1 MDEPTPPSGKGDG
14 PVEGWVAPP
23 RRGSSNRFAK
33 VIVVIAVL
41 IGVAIPIG
49 ALVGGCLYV
58 WATVPTPT
66 QTAGTPA
73 PVSNR
78 GTCTLT
84 ISADEQ
90 GVVRVLQPPYSVRL
104 GPRAD
109 PLDRRGIDPP
119 ALIFSGTGWTEMNV
133 ELMHQGLDL
142 PRKGRLTLRTIT
154 DGSRRFTVEF
164 SGQWQARLSDRVS
177 GCVQEVV
184 VKVVP

>member
-1 MDEPTPPSGKGDG
+1 MDEPTPPSGNGDG
-14 PVEGWVAPP
+14 PVEGWVPPP
-23 RRGSSNRFAK
+23 RRGSDKTLVRVLK
-33 VIVVIAVL
+33 VVVVAYVVLL
-41 IGVAIPIG
+41 IGAG
-49 ALVGGCLYV
+49 VGGCLYV

-73 PVSNR
+73 PVSNP

-177 GCVQEVV
+177 GCVREVV
-184 VKVVP
+184 VAVVP

>member
-14 PVEGWVAPP
+14 PVEGWVPPP
-23 RRGSSNRFAK
+23 RRGSDKTLVRVLK
-33 VIVVIAVL
+33 VVVVAYVVLL
-41 IGVAIPIG
+41 IGAG
-49 ALVGGCLYV
+49 VGGCLYV

-73 PVSNR
+73 PVSNP

-133 ELMHQGLDL
+133 EARHTSGFKTGGL
-142 PRKGRLTLRTIT
+142 IT
-154 DGSRRFTVEF
+154 RQDMREGHMGISLDRP
-164 SGQWQARLSDRVS
+164 GQWQLRISDRVS
-177 GCVQEVV
+177 GCRQEFVV
-184 VKVVP
+184 EMVP

>member
-14 PVEGWVAPP
+14 PVEGWVPPP
-23 RRGSSNRFAK
+23 RRGSDKTLVRVLK
-33 VIVVIAVL
+33 VVVVAYVVLL
-41 IGVAIPIG
+41 IGAG
-49 ALVGGCLYV
+49 VGGCLYV
-58 WATVPTPT
+58 WATVPSPT

-73 PVSNR
+73 PVSNP

>member
-14 PVEGWVAPP
+14 PVEGWVPP
-23 RRGSSNRFAK
+23 PLRGSDKTLVRVLK
-33 VIVVIAVL
+33 VVVVAYVVLL
-41 IGVAIPIG
+41 IGAG
-49 ALVGGCLYV
+49 VGGCLYV
-58 WATVPTPT
+58 WATVPSPT

-73 PVSNR
+73 PVSNP

-109 PLDRRGIDPP
+109 PLDRRRIDPP

>member
-14 PVEGWVAPP
+14 PVEGWVPP
-23 RRGSSNRFAK
+23 PLRGSDKTLVRVLK
-33 VIVVIAVL
+33 VVVVAYVVLL
-41 IGVAIPIG
+41 IGAG
-49 ALVGGCLYV
+49 VGGCLYV

-119 ALIFSGTGWTEMNV
+119 ALIFSGTGWTETNV

-184 VKVVP
+184 AKVVP